1 MPDNKVLFS
10 VRTPDGRTEQWDQQ
24 QYNELSGRLY
34 EKYPEAQVVR
44 VSSYVADDDKDARDS
59 DAFQINLPDGRSER
73 WSRKEFNELYE
84 PLMKKYPDA
93 QVSKMSDM
101 SALHWESKAK
111 DAQAGLQTLQDQN
124 KDFLHNYEMNR
135 NMADVLERDGVME
148 SDFHNF
154 VAANQDK
161 YDALTKQREE
171 LRQQYFTNPVV
182 LKGFREGAEAAAKL
196 QNDYTAKADAAESGS
211 ERRDWNR
218 AAKLQD
224 DIRKLYE
231 APNKY
236 VKDLDE
242 NNGFAKYLSDYATG
256 AVDVFTDKDFYTF
269 GLSKIARN
277 FDLRGI
283 AKKLEDAAATN
294 GQLSADDVD
303 SVLTPGEKAQIQ
315 SFYQLAEAQKERANS
330 MSSAY
335 SAGGSFAES
344 IKFMAEFMASQGI
357 ANLAGKALS
366 ASSSALASWMGR
378 QLMSERALNRAIQK
392 GVTAATQGSKAA
404 LFAEEYLAKPVIQGL
419 FHTATQ
425 LSSLEGIS
433 EGLLDTDDN
442 GKLVTVGRAVGKGV
456 LDQLVEN
463 WSESFGGAIEKTM
476 ALPFKGLGW
485 AGEHTIA
492 NTGFGRWARWLYNSE
507 PVQLLKEAGFNG
519 MIGEIGEE
527 WAGNAVR
534 VGLGLM
540 SKDEFKDFASW
551 EQQLEMAASFA
562 PLSLFGLGT
571 STMSAVRKSNNLKR
585 LSGQVQ
591 GILQK
596 QGRSQEEID
605 DLFHTRFDTPEDV
618 AKKLA
623 PYLKSISEKA
633 QSEGATAQDRADY
646 KAVMDFARELS
657 VQTTAEAI
665 DELRKEDRREDLRNT
680 IQASVGQF
688 WQESDITDENGEPVK
703 EQSVRIV
710 TDADGNSYYVQGAD
724 ERGVSAISTTDGKTK
739 FLDNDAIAS
748 DTTQPMSQYL
758 QGQLDAIDANDEAR
772 RMAQERQEQI
782 TAIQQAIAANP
793 VITIGTD
800 TEPINATVVNAS
812 DVGVTIA
819 WKEDGQDRV
828 KDMTWAEVGQTLGT
842 PIVVKTDAEIEADAG
857 AELDAAK
864 ERLEVYHKIQPGS
877 EMTVL
882 MPTGEG
888 DETTPETWRFEKAV
902 MENGIIMFYGVDEAG
917 NSSSV
922 TEDMVG
928 NLEELSTPR
937 EEEAAEAEENPY
949 VAGVPVSYTD
959 ESGARREGVVSSE
972 DNGGGFTTVEL
983 SDGTTANVPTT
994 NLSVRE
1000 ETEDANTPPPVAKYT
1015 NEQGEVNEDAFQTAE
1030 PAEWAKWNDEQNQD
1044 GGADTRQ
1051 AIEAKIKKLDKQ
1063 AKEQSKKLVSEDSPN
1078 KRREIKT
1085 TLAGINERIGIW
1097 NGILNG
1103 YATRE
1108 AAEKARLEA
1117 EAKQREEAAKQ
1128 QAAEEEARAKAEEE
1142 ARKQAEEEARR
1153 QAEAEAEAA
1162 RLKAEEEARAQ
1173 AEEEARRQAEAQAQ
1187 AEAAAAVAEEQPT
1200 PAAEL
1205 TSEQYEKA
1213 QATYKNPK
1221 EATDEEIQSAIA
1233 FFEADNVRNGDV
1245 LAAQEAYK
1253 QANAP
1258 EYSDLTLSGTQKA
1271 VENNNKKILALQNE
1285 LNSRNA
1291 TAVEEAAPVEE
1302 TAPVEEKTEVSE
1314 EPAPTAEPVEAT
1326 AAPESAPAEEPAQQ
1340 EEPSLRQQ
1348 IDQMRSEFDELDKE
1362 YAAYLD
1368 AYNKSSE
1375 KNRSEMFDR
1384 SMKHNKDQEDLTR
1397 KWGDVM
1403 HQVPEAE
1410 LNDMAKGQSSLAKA
1424 ARTEQKW
1431 RTEHWRRNVISRII
1445 QRIQQLPKVVSKA
1458 LGKLNMYNYVEKKN
1472 EFRQTLFGVFH
1483 YNGLAYASNAS
1494 IIIGDKSSYIKKN
1507 EGKIIGEDGKQIFA
1521 KYPKVDDLFSSLD
1534 TKYQKQRLD
1543 FGKLRNFL
1551 DSVKAKREEEWK
1563 KNKEEGIKVGSK
1575 KDYVSN
1581 AHILLNL
1588 GEDNVIEFRFG
1599 LLLPFVEYAERIGA
1613 KEILFV
1619 DERRMVAVKNS
1630 KGIAGIM
1637 PMKSLTT
1644 PWTQSDVTAEEAA
1657 EALTEVYGTYSYGEN
1672 ETMKMMAKAAKSEK
1686 LTDSQKK
1693 AIAFVEG
1700 KTEEQVKAEDEK
1712 AKKLREKLL
1721 DRLSKWQSVIGD
1733 VFEVLTSIEDA
1744 EAIESKSARDAFLAE
1759 KAKGS
1764 AVHGFYD
1771 TETKKAYLYL
1781 PDIKDTRTLDRKI
1794 LHEVISHKGLS
1805 GVMGEEG
1812 FNEFCDKVW
1821 NEMMT
1826 DRDKKEFI
1834 DYVGGNATNVDDRRR
1849 AADEYIAHVAEHNTS
1864 IIQQLDETAW
1874 QKFVKLAKEIFND
1887 MLGADFFDT
1896 GVWTPFDEE
1905 LQKAFNQYRTENAE
1919 AIKAA
1924 DAARLKAATE
1934 RHEDAV
1940 AAAEGEETKAVSSGK
1955 VAASPQTPISES
1967 SEKYEDFGEKI
1978 GYARKDV
1985 ATKGI
1990 KKGDGDSRPAWMK
2003 KYQTIN
2009 IEALSEAEKAL
2020 NERLGIGSRNF
2031 KEVISDITK
2040 GTDFTKPFVAFYEEK
2055 KKGYWGG
2062 TRRHYITGE
2071 NRKPIVFT
2079 SQAQFEATLPVFEAY
2094 DQGYRIWEKG
2104 GKFVIYRNAS
2114 NNKRVEYAQ
2123 FDTREEA
2130 LAYLASPEGC
2140 TELLNRK
2147 RENYEL
2153 PALEELTRN
2162 NMTDHRG
2169 GKDVTPDDILSTF
2182 GFRGGEFGNWLNA
2195 EERQQFLN
2203 YAYDALMDLSEL
2215 LGISPRALSL
2225 NGELSIAFGARG
2237 VQGARAHYESDLV
2250 VINLTKMKGA
2260 GSLAHEWAHALDN
2273 YFGLMEAKQERSRQY
2288 GSGLDRKYLTESGY
2302 IRGGAR
2308 KEVRDAFA
2316 EVMKAL
2322 KRKTVTRAI
2331 ELESAEETLASARKW
2346 YDRTISTYRTQ
2357 FEGGRHTF
2365 KYNRKTK
2372 KYDDVYYKP
2381 TESQLAEFDRLVAQL
2396 EDDPTFKW
2404 EFDITKM
2411 GYRGQGEVATKL
2423 YELVKEIMPN
2433 KSGNYGP
2440 LNDMFYNLA
2449 HRIAPAKKRVKAA
2462 QEGQSET
2469 VVVDTDMLV
2478 DSEWFDRGRASDY
2491 YAKDVE
2497 MFARGFETYLA
2508 NRMKEQG
2515 KSSDYLTYMKGPLY
2529 KAMWGHSPYPDAEEL
2544 ANATAAFDNLFSTIR
2559 EKTDEQTG
2567 RQVLFSKAYHGTG
2580 ADFDRFDHSF
2590 MGTGEGNQAYGW
2602 GTYVS
2607 TNRETGLAYARTI
2620 GGSDEQYE
2628 RAIRSIENQQARD
2641 QMALERAKTDAE
2653 RRYYED
2659 AIALADKRK
2668 EEMKRHLYTVE
2679 IPDDNGENYIHWNE
2693 TITPRQSKKLM
2704 DAVRKRMGDEWGPEY
2719 EYDLR
2724 SSLGYG
2730 TYGKHVEGALNYF
2743 LGDETDYATGKDP
2756 GAERNAKLL
2765 NSIGIVGIEIP
2776 IDNQGGKRYEGS
2788 NYVIF
2793 NEDDLKITDHLRF
2806 SLERKE
2812 GESAYDFAN
2821 RSLDDIDKHYKRL
2834 SKSRTIVES
2843 KTGEHAGEYSKETDN
2858 ILIFASEPKDYA
2870 DYEGTFFHENLHA
2883 FLYKNDLLDDPGIT
2897 GFLKAFQVFN
2907 SQLFS
2912 EEEEDVKST
2921 SDYANMEDEELYV
2934 RLVEN
2939 LMQSHMPAWVLNN
2952 ISGAEKELL
2961 SNYFNAIGY
2970 DAETESEL
2978 RGLFGSVQ
2986 EDDSRGERSANE
2998 GNEED
3003 AGENIALQEGGRN
3016 LLLNEEVG
3024 TEDEVLAEK
3033 LRFSKVTDKDTLDK
3047 LNSGKTFKAYRAMAF
3062 IEDED
3067 GDVEADLG
3075 DGKGMRKGRLYSPMA
3090 TQERDDNGRWR
3101 LRQPTEMGAW
3111 EQADEHPEKAIQKED
3126 GSWVFRLK
3134 KPDGSTV
3141 DAAYN
3146 PYIHT
3151 SLIPLNDQFTAAHKR
3166 PELVVVEVEVPESE
3180 LTSGYKAEKA
3190 KDSVGKMTWHSGP
3203 VAGQLP
3209 EGKKREVVLSRWNR
3223 PIRVVPNSE
3232 VADKIV
3238 SLFEGVE
3245 TTPFPWNVFTP
3256 ALREEL
3262 VKRGVE
3268 FSNKAAGT
3276 VSKEDLDN
3284 YRKSVR
3290 FSKTFSLNSTDFDTI
3305 QKQAEAKNGIVVK
3318 GLWDTI
3324 FPIKEVNR
3332 HDFTGTGIQAIEKA
3346 RQWAEKNLAG
3356 EHKYHE
3362 GLDDEFTYEITVG
3375 KDGSIGEMLNR
3386 ISTTNSS
3393 NLGVHLAVLKEL
3405 PFVIDNSLDV
3415 EIHAD
3420 HIKEKGNRSEKS
3432 RINPTMLIHRLYGAV
3447 EIDGAIYRV
3456 KTTIHENRDK
3466 ENNAYTYQ
3474 VTEVEL
3480 LISGPAT
3487 GDALSNSTITAA
3499 NLLKGVE
3506 KSYDFGKKLL
3516 DAEYL
3521 DAVEAGDMA
3530 TAASLVRK
3538 AAEAAGYNASN
3549 AYQGSLAFNGAAP
3562 SRNDYFETR
3571 EERKEAFDNG
3581 DFEGTYSL
3589 GDYVDAGLDNNDLE
3603 WQLANPIPA
3612 SGRDKASLESIRNL
3626 NDAVKS
3632 GKKTIKMYRAVDGIV
3647 REDSFRNGDWVT
3659 PSREYAERHILMQDW
3674 ESGRVIEQEVPIDDI
3689 WWNGDDIN
3697 EWGYDDGKGYAYKNT
3712 PNNRKLL
3719 DAVTYDDN
3727 GNVIPLSER
3736 FNENNADVRFSK
3748 AYHGSPADFDRFDN
3762 AHMGEGEGHQV
3773 HGWGTYV
3780 TLKKETAEGYAK
3792 LGERDMV
3799 SYEGPDFP
3807 THYAK
3812 ELVENMALD
3821 YQQKGTPFSE
3831 SKAKLLK
3838 MLESIEEDRKSG
3850 KTNSYWKNH
3859 SVEKE
3864 LDFLRSINEDN
3875 FKIKDVKRNLYTI
3888 DIPDDTGHNY
3898 IDEKKNLRKVEREK
3912 IADAL
3917 RNLPEGQWKISED
3930 EAKMFRDYTAS
3941 QLADKLEKRPMSGGD
3956 VYASIAHGLG
3966 SKEGASKFLSNAGFV
3981 GIKYE
3986 GAIDGPSAVIFNE
3999 DDIQITDHIRFSKS
4013 NENQDIFISNAAL
4026 AVEGIPMGKATPE
4039 QWIKMIE
4046 SKGGMKAGEDKW
4058 LGLSDWLKSQ
4068 DKKSLTKQEVLDYIN
4083 ENKIRIE
4090 EVDYAEAV
4098 EKEYSDAISSYQKE
4112 YRDFVNEGEAQGES
4126 DALGYAYEQMIERYG
4141 DDFEMAFD
4149 RDGDT
4154 ITPIYDYYDGLS
4166 DAAKYFLDQRTES
4179 STEAIN
4185 RTRLDYTTSG
4195 LDNKREI
4202 ALTVPTIEPWNEH
4215 DKIHF
4220 GDAGE
4225 GRAIAWIRFG
4235 DAMSLTSAKE
4245 LTDDELHDWSRSLS
4259 DLRRQK
4265 AEAEAS
4271 IKRVTGKR
4279 LAEEKAK
4286 LERANLQ
4293 LETAQHEFGFNNSR
4307 VLFIDEIQSKRHQEG
4322 REHGYETEETKK
4334 YKAQLAEAVADAR
4347 AAWREYDKANSKVL
4361 DFLQPYKDKLNQGRM
4376 SADEYNDVVNH
4387 DPTLGQ
4393 LNKERSELLDIYD
4406 KAADRQRA
4414 LERSNEK
4421 FAVPAA
4427 PFEKNWHELAMKRM
4441 LRLAAEEGY
4450 DYVAWTTGDQ
4460 QAERYN
4466 IGGIVDSIERREHYD
4481 LGEREYRINVNGRGN
4496 QDLITDEK
4504 GNVLR
4509 TLVADFRDKN
4519 LSDIVGK
4526 KMANEMLQ
4534 MKENDVINGEGLR
4547 VGGEGM
4553 KGFYDDILPR
4563 FMNKYGKK
4571 WGVKVEDI
4579 ELPGLEDA
4587 AHTAHAVR
4595 VTDAMKESVMQGQVM
4610 FSKGEQAVEKAHV
4623 GGIAEV
4629 IGNENVGEFYMDIY
4643 RALPK
4648 QLREVIVGSAMGS
4661 DLNIRNAIAKELSNI
4676 AKNGFEKDE
4685 AGVLRMSQPILEY
4698 YAGSTIGEDE
4708 TRYILW
4714 RGERTMNTDAPLDI
4728 AEDIAMRSRLKVG
4741 TYAEPVRF
4749 SKGELSESLNSADR
4763 TAETVV
4769 DEAKTEMEH
4778 QKQSLRGNL
4787 LTITKAMRAQKA
4799 YDQGTVNALANLA
4812 KTLIKDQS
4820 IDALSRREVSRLL
4833 GIIRTS
4839 VGKSPKMVKKN
4850 ADTLVEI
4857 VIDRLLGNERQT
4869 LKNLTSKTGTKV
4881 NATGVEVQGELDVT
4895 GQNILKAFK
4904 EGLTHD
4910 VGNVDDS
4917 EESLT
4922 LYGMRAK
4929 NADKLDSKNDAVR
4942 KEAEAVD
4949 AGLAL
4954 AIEYKE
4960 NIKNL
4965 ADEEKELNDK
4975 IDDLKAAL
4983 KDGDITKAYF
4993 DQNVEAT
5000 EESIRDNRISQI
5012 EAYREFRGKL
5022 LGVISGSVKARE
5034 EFINKENER
5043 KAQIQHFA
5051 NSDMQGRS
5059 ADVDRKPTFVDR
5071 LANSPIIRFFTAPL
5085 ATFDQMLRLFGS
5097 KSASGEG
5104 YLWNWF
5110 MRHWQ
5115 TASENAYLGQRD
5127 AKSELDKKA
5136 SEVFGRD
5143 MKWSELFD
5151 EERRMPRATIKWRDA
5166 EGKMQEHELNQ
5177 GQLLYIYMV
5186 NKMADGRMKLR
5197 SMGIMEEDVAAIKK
5211 QMDERFL
5218 TIADWLQDEY
5228 LVGLRNKYNVIHE
5241 RLFGA
5246 SMAAIDDYFPLVI
5259 NKKGLNKQE
5268 DLASADFDAL
5278 PSTTTGSIIKRRR
5291 NNKALD
5297 LMNADAFSVVLN
5309 HIDQME
5315 QWAAFAEFNK
5325 DLNTLLS
5332 YKRFRNQVQNM
5343 ASVYGSGSTLWQ
5355 NFKDVCRIAGNA
5367 YQPMGKKNSLD
5378 SAAVNVAKGVTSAK
5392 ITFRVYTAIKQFL
5405 SMPAFVADANI
5416 GHLAAD
5422 IANPIKAWKWAMENL
5437 PLFEKR
5443 WKSRIAGDTRLMTT
5457 DMDWNVFRSKVYD
5470 KLSMLGMS
5478 PNAFVDAWT
5487 VAVGSHAMYKT
5498 KYDRYIKDGY
5508 TEEQADKKAKQDATI
5523 LYNETQ
5529 QSNENAFLSTVQVD
5543 RTWFSTAISVFRN
5556 SSMGYQRQLHDA
5568 VRNLGKLL
5576 KPGYK
5581 DESIAFMTKQYMR
5594 DGLTEEQAKAAAN
5607 KQYDRIFTRNAVRV
5621 GTFGFL
5627 VQFAWNL
5634 GGSIAYLLFGDDDKE
5649 KEIMLQEAFRHALIG
5664 GPLEG
5669 LAGGNVMSEALNMVA
5684 KGENLRNYDPTLVP
5698 VLSDMKR
5705 IYSMFGY
5712 DKVAAA
5718 NELVNLAVQ
5727 ATIGTNPQT
5736 ITDAVVAVVDA
5747 CDGDLGTAK
5756 EAMLLIMRVLQV
5768 PQSQID
5774 KIYIDELGVT
5784 AGAARRMSYGQMA
5797 KRYAD
5802 YKIMR
5807 DAPLTGWAY
5816 SDEERK
5822 KKVKSKE
5829 ATFKKK
5835 VNERKKLQ
5843 NQ

>member
-24 QYNELSGRLY
+24 QYNELSGKLY

-171 LRQQYFTNPVV
+171 LRQQYFTNPAV

-196 QNDYTAKADAAESGS
+196 QNDYIAKADAAESGS

-283 AKKLEDAAATN
+283 AKKLEDAAAAN

-344 IKFMAEFMASQGI
+344 IKFMAEFMVSQGI

-392 GVTAATQGSKAA
+392 GVTAASQGSKAA

-425 LSSLEGIS
+425 LTSLEGIS

-633 QSEGATAQDRADY
+633 QSEGATAQDGADY

-688 WQESDITDENGEPVK
+688 WQESDITDENGEPAK

-772 RMAQERQEQI
+772 RMAQERQAQI

-828 KDMTWAEVGQTLGT
+828 KDMTWAEVGQALGT

-1078 KRREIKT
+1078 KRREIKN

-1153 QAEAEAEAA
+1153 QAEAEAA

-1221 EATDEEIQSAIA
+1221 KATDEEIQSAIA

-1258 EYSDLTLSGTQKA
+1258 EYSDLTVSGTQKA

-1291 TAVEEAAPVEE
+1291 AATEEAAPVEE

-1326 AAPESAPAEEPAQQ
+1326 AAPESAPVEEPAQQ

-1348 IDQMRSEFDELDKE
+1348 IDQMRSEFDELDKD

-1445 QRIQQLPKVVSKA
+1445 RRIQQLPKVVSKA
-1458 LGKLNMYNYVEKKN
+1458 LGKLNMYNYVEKEN
-1472 EFRQTLFGVFH
+1472 ESRQALFGVFH
-1483 YNGLAYASNAS
+1483 HNGLAYASNAS
-1494 IIIGDKSSYIKKN
+1494 IIIADKSSYIKKN
-1507 EGKIIGEDGKQIFA
+1507 EGKIIGKDGKQIFA
-1521 KYPKVDDLFSSLD
+1521 KYPKVDDLFSTLD

-1575 KDYVSN
+1575 KDYVSD

-1637 PMKSLTT
+1637 PMKSQTT
-1644 PWTQSDVTAEEAA
+1644 PWTESGVTAEEAA
-1657 EALTEVYGTYSYGEN
+1657 EALNEVYDTYSYGEN
-1672 ETMKMMAKAAKSEK
+1672 ETMKMMAKAEKAAK

-1700 KTEEQVKAEDEK
+1700 KTEEQAKAEDEE

-1905 LQKAFNQYRTENAE
+1905 LQEAFNQYRTENAE

-1924 DAARLKAATE
+1924 DAARLNAATE

-1978 GYARKDV
+1978 GYARKDI

-1990 KKGDGDSRPAWMK
+1990 KRGDGDSRPAWMK

-2009 IEALSEAEKAL
+2009 IETLSEAEKAL

-2062 TRRHYITGE
+2062 TRRHYITDE

-2130 LAYLASPEGC
+2130 LAYLGSPEGC

-2308 KEVRDAFA
+2308 KEVREAFA
-2316 EVMKAL
+2316 DVMKAL

-2331 ELESAEETLASARKW
+2331 ELESAEENLASARKW

-2404 EFDITKM
+2404 EFDIAKM

-2478 DSEWFDRGRASDY
+2478 DSEWFDRGRASSY

-2544 ANATAAFDNLFSTIR
+2544 ANATAAFDNLFSTIQ

-2628 RAIRSIENQQARD
+2628 RGIRSIENQQARD

-2668 EEMKRHLYTVE
+2668 EEIKRHLYTVE

-2776 IDNQGGKRYEGS
+2776 IDNLGGKRYEGS

-2793 NEDDLKITDHLRF
+2793 DEDDLKITDHLRF
-2806 SLERKE
+2806 SLERKK

-2858 ILIFASEPKDYA
+2858 ILIFASKPKDYA

-2907 SQLFS
+2907 PQLFS

-2970 DAETESEL
+2970 DAETESE
-2978 RGLFGSVQ
+2978 RRRLFGSVQ
-2986 EDDSRGERSANE
+2986 EDDSRGERSTNG

-3268 FSNKAAGT
+3268 FSDKAAGT

-3332 HDFTGTGIQAIEKA
+3332 HDFTGTGRQAIDKA

-3375 KDGSIGEMLNR
+3375 KDGSVGEMLNR

-3405 PFVIDNSLDV
+3405 PSIIDNSLDV

-3420 HIKEKGNRSEKS
+3420 HLKDKGNRSEKS
-3432 RINPTMLIHRLYGAV
+3432 RINPTTIIHRLYGAV

-3521 DAVEAGDMA
+3521 DAVESGDMA
-3530 TAASLVRK
+3530 TAARLVRQ
-3538 AAEAAGYNASN
+3538 AAEAAGYNSPKLYHGTDAFGFTKISN
-3549 AYQGSLAFNGAAP
+3549 DAADDGLSFWATDKESVAGSYTKLAITRKPGSEISDTEYEKAIETANEMLDNEIIKFRYLIDKYFSEWYFGQQGNSGIREQIMDANHSPGYGDGVYDVLE
-3562 SRNDYFETR
+3562 DYVA
-3571 EERKEAFDNG
+3571 EAFDEYGEEYEDDYEDFADWEENSPEANKIFETISSLEGLREQIWQIENG
-3581 DFEGTYSL
+3581 DLSGGIYELYAKTGNMFI
-3589 GDYVDAGLDNNDLE
+3589 VDANGNTWDNLHPEGLPKIVRGQYNNIPYKTRDVVRWASDNGYDGVIFKNIRDNGKYGRTEPSNVYAFL
-3603 WQLANPIPA
+3603 NPQ
-3612 SGRDKASLESIRNL
+3612 SQ
-3626 NDAVKS
+3626 VKS
-3632 GKKTIKMYRAVDGIV
+3632 A
-3647 REDSFRNGDWVT
+3647 
-3659 PSREYAERHILMQDW
+3659 
-3674 ESGRVIEQEVPIDDI
+3674 
-3689 WWNGDDIN
+3689 
-3697 EWGYDDGKGYAYKNT
+3697 
-3712 PNNRKLL
+3712 

-3727 GNVIPLSER
+3727 GNIIPLSER
-3736 FNENNADVRFSK
+3736 FNEKN
-3748 AYHGSPADFDRFDN
+3748 
-3762 AHMGEGEGHQV
+3762 
-3773 HGWGTYV
+3773 
-3780 TLKKETAEGYAK
+3780 
-3792 LGERDMV
+3792 
-3799 SYEGPDFP
+3799 PD
-3807 THYAK
+3807 
-3812 ELVENMALD
+3812 
-3821 YQQKGTPFSE
+3821 
-3831 SKAKLLK
+3831 
-3838 MLESIEEDRKSG
+3838 
-3850 KTNSYWKNH
+3850 
-3859 SVEKE
+3859 
-3864 LDFLRSINEDN
+3864 
-3875 FKIKDVKRNLYTI
+3875 
-3888 DIPDDTGHNY
+3888 
-3898 IDEKKNLRKVEREK
+3898 
-3912 IADAL
+3912 
-3917 RNLPEGQWKISED
+3917 
-3930 EAKMFRDYTAS
+3930 
-3941 QLADKLEKRPMSGGD
+3941 
-3956 VYASIAHGLG
+3956 
-3966 SKEGASKFLSNAGFV
+3966 
-3981 GIKYE
+3981 
-3986 GAIDGPSAVIFNE
+3986 
-3999 DDIQITDHIRFSKS
+3999 IRFSKS

-4083 ENKIRIE
+4083 ENRIQIE
-4090 EVDYAEAV
+4090 ETHYAENV
-4098 EKEYSDAISSYQKE
+4098 ESEDEAAIRSYQE
-4112 YRDFVNEGEAQGES
+4112 ELDELAEEGEEATGS
-4126 DALGYAYEQMIERYG
+4126 IYTGAHYDWAYRQMVERYG
-4141 DDFEMAFD
+4141 DDFESAFEVQQNAFGYFLEPVMD
-4149 RDGDT
+4149 WNDE
-4154 ITPIYDYYDGLS
+4154 LS
-4166 DAAKYFLDQRTES
+4166 DATRYFLDQRRSGS
-4179 STEAIN
+4179 SERIN
-4185 RTRLDYTTSG
+4185 STRLHYTTEG
-4195 LDNKREI
+4195 LTNKHEI
-4202 ALTVPTIEPWNEH
+4202 ALTVPTIEPWNEN
-4215 DKIHF
+4215 DQIHF

-4225 GRAIAWIRFG
+4225 GRAVAWIRFG
-4235 DAMSLTSAKE
+4235 DVRNADGQRT
-4245 LTDDELHDWSRSLS
+4245 
-4259 DLRRQK
+4259 
-4265 AEAEAS
+4265 
-4271 IKRVTGKR
+4271 
-4279 LAEEKAK
+4279 
-4286 LERANLQ
+4286 
-4293 LETAQHEFGFNNSR
+4293 
-4307 VLFIDEIQSKRHQEG
+4307 LFIDEIQSKRHQEG
-4322 REHGYETEETKK
+4322 RERG
-4334 YKAQLAEAVADAR
+4334 
-4347 AAWREYDKANSKVL
+4347 
-4361 DFLQPYKDKLNQGRM
+4361 YKDAALEQKAKR
-4376 SADEYNDVVNH
+4376 H
-4387 DPTLGQ
+4387 
-4393 LNKERSELLDIYD
+4393 SELSSKSYSAEGLTLEEY
-4406 KAADRQRA
+4406 KEFRA
-4414 LERSNEK
+4414 LQDELYNIGSANVEK
-4421 FAVPAA
+4421 NRKSIPAA

-4450 DYVAWTTGDQ
+4450 DYVAWTTGEQ
-4460 QAERYN
+4460 QAERYSLGGVVKSVHVDDIHETGSN
-4466 IGGIVDSIERREHYD
+4466 HIARTVETNFTNAQRPLHLIFDENGEIIGGQSQSYADIEGKNIFDIYGKE
-4481 LGEREYRINVNGRGN
+4481 LGEKILEVK
-4496 QDLITDEK
+4496 DSHT
-4504 GNVLR
+4504 
-4509 TLVADFRDKN
+4509 FR
-4519 LSDIVGK
+4519 
-4526 KMANEMLQ
+4526 AN
-4534 MKENDVINGEGLR
+4534 GLR

-4571 WGVKVEDI
+4571 WGAKVEDI

-4648 QLREVIVGSAMGS
+4648 QLREVIVGSAMGG
-4661 DLNIRNAIAKELSNI
+4661 DLNIRNAVVKELSNI

-5115 TASENAYLGQRD
+5115 TASENAYLGQKD

-5136 SEVFGRD
+5136 SEVFGRE

-5422 IANPIKAWKWAMENL
+5422 LANPIKAWKWAMENL

-5607 KQYDRIFTRNAVRV
+5607 KQYDRIFTRNTVRV

>member
-24 QYNELSGRLY
+24 QYNELSGKLY

-344 IKFMAEFMASQGI
+344 VKFMAEFMVSQGI

-392 GVTAATQGSKAA
+392 GVTAASQGSKAA

-425 LSSLEGIS
+425 LTSLEGIS

-782 TAIQQAIAANP
+782 TAIQQAIAVNP

-828 KDMTWAEVGQTLGT
+828 KDMTWAEVGQALGT

-994 NLSVRE
+994 NLSARE

-1078 KRREIKT
+1078 KRREIKN

-1153 QAEAEAEAA
+1153 QAEAEAEAEAA

-1187 AEAAAAVAEEQPT
+1187 AEAEAAVAEEQPT

-1258 EYSDLTLSGTQKA
+1258 EYSDLTVSGTQKA

-1291 TAVEEAAPVEE
+1291 AATEEAAPVEE

-1326 AAPESAPAEEPAQQ
+1326 AAPESAPVEEPAQQ
-1340 EEPSLRQQ
+1340 EEPNLRQQ
-1348 IDQMRSEFDELDKE
+1348 IDQMRSEFDELDKD

-1445 QRIQQLPKVVSKA
+1445 RRIQQLPKVVSKA

-1472 EFRQTLFGVFH
+1472 EFRQALFGVFH
-1483 YNGLAYASNAS
+1483 HNGLAYASNAS
-1494 IIIGDKSSYIKKN
+1494 IIIADKSSYIKKN

-1521 KYPKVDDLFSSLD
+1521 KYPKVDDLFSTLD

-1575 KDYVSN
+1575 KDYVSD

-1700 KTEEQVKAEDEK
+1700 KTEEQAKAEDEE

-1990 KKGDGDSRPAWMK
+1990 KRGDGDSRPAWMK

-2009 IEALSEAEKAL
+2009 IETLSEAEKAL

-2316 EVMKAL
+2316 DVMKAL

-2478 DSEWFDRGRASDY
+2478 DSEWFDRGRASSY

-2544 ANATAAFDNLFSTIR
+2544 ANATAAFDNLFSTIQ

-2607 TNRETGLAYARTI
+2607 TNRETGEAYAVNI
-2620 GGSDEQYE
+2620 GGRTDYL
-2628 RAIRSIENQQARD
+2628 ENLKNELEKELRNGDTVNGTPEELQAKIDDFQKKIDDR
-2641 QMALERAKTDAE
+2641 
-2653 RRYYED
+2653 
-2659 AIALADKRK
+2659 IG
-2668 EEMKRHLYTVE
+2668 KRHLYTVE

-2776 IDNQGGKRYEGS
+2776 IDNLGGKRYEGS

-2907 SQLFS
+2907 PQLFS

-2970 DAETESEL
+2970 DAETESE
-2978 RGLFGSVQ
+2978 RRRLFGSVQ
-2986 EDDSRGERSANE
+2986 EDDSRGERSTNG

-3268 FSNKAAGT
+3268 FSDKAAGT

-3332 HDFTGTGIQAIEKA
+3332 HDFTGTGRQAIDKA

-3362 GLDDEFTYEITVG
+3362 GLDDEFTYEITAG
-3375 KDGSIGEMLNR
+3375 ENGSIGEMLAEA
-3386 ISTTNSS
+3386 STTNSS

-3405 PFVIDNSLDV
+3405 PSIIDNSLDV

-3420 HIKEKGNRSEKS
+3420 HVKEKGDRSEKS
-3432 RINPTMLIHRLYGAV
+3432 RINPTTLIHRLYGAV
-3447 EIDGAIYRV
+3447 EIDGVVYRV
-3456 KTTIHENRDK
+3456 KTTIHENRNK
-3466 ENNAYTYQ
+3466 ENSAYTYR

-3480 LISGPAT
+3480 LISGPTT
-3487 GDALSNSTITAA
+3487 GDALSNPTITAA

-3521 DAVEAGDMA
+3521 DAVESGDME
-3530 TAASLVRK
+3530 TAARIVRQ

-3748 AYHGSPADFDRFDN
+3748 SNENKAD
-3762 AHMGEGEGHQV
+3762 V
-3773 HGWGTYV
+3773 
-3780 TLKKETAEGYAK
+3780 
-3792 LGERDMV
+3792 
-3799 SYEGPDFP
+3799 
-3807 THYAK
+3807 
-3812 ELVENMALD
+3812 
-3821 YQQKGTPFSE
+3821 
-3831 SKAKLLK
+3831 
-3838 MLESIEEDRKSG
+3838 
-3850 KTNSYWKNH
+3850 
-3859 SVEKE
+3859 
-3864 LDFLRSINEDN
+3864 
-3875 FKIKDVKRNLYTI
+3875 
-3888 DIPDDTGHNY
+3888 
-3898 IDEKKNLRKVEREK
+3898 
-3912 IADAL
+3912 
-3917 RNLPEGQWKISED
+3917 
-3930 EAKMFRDYTAS
+3930 
-3941 QLADKLEKRPMSGGD
+3941 
-3956 VYASIAHGLG
+3956 
-3966 SKEGASKFLSNAGFV
+3966 
-3981 GIKYE
+3981 
-3986 GAIDGPSAVIFNE
+3986 
-3999 DDIQITDHIRFSKS
+3999 RFSTS
-4013 NENQDIFISNAAL
+4013 NNNQDIFISNAAL

-4083 ENKIRIE
+4083 ENKIQIE
-4090 EVDYAEAV
+4090 EVDYVEAV

-4112 YRDFVNEGEAQGES
+4112 YQDFVNEGEKNGED
-4126 DALGYAYEQMIERYG
+4126 DASEYAYEQMIERYG

-4154 ITPIYDYYDGLS
+4154 ITPIYDYYDELS
-4166 DAAKYFLDQRTES
+4166 DAAKYFLDQRRDNVDVQD
-4179 STEAIN
+4179 IN
-4185 RTRLDYTTSG
+4185 PTRLDYTTSG

-4202 ALTVPTIEPWNEH
+4202 ALTVPTIEPWNEN
-4215 DKIHF
+4215 DQIHF

-4225 GRAIAWIRFG
+4225 GRAVAWIRFG
-4235 DAMSLTSAKE
+4235 DVRNADGQRT
-4245 LTDDELHDWSRSLS
+4245 
-4259 DLRRQK
+4259 
-4265 AEAEAS
+4265 
-4271 IKRVTGKR
+4271 
-4279 LAEEKAK
+4279 
-4286 LERANLQ
+4286 
-4293 LETAQHEFGFNNSR
+4293 
-4307 VLFIDEIQSKRHQEG
+4307 LFIDEIQSKRHQEG

-4421 FAVPAA
+4421 FAVPDA

-4450 DYVAWTTGDQ
+4450 DYVAWTTGEQ
-4460 QAERYN
+4460 QAERYD
-4466 IGGIVDSIERREHYD
+4466 IGKAVEGIKVYADKDGRDFD
-4481 LGEREYRINVNGRGN
+4481 LMLAGESTIRVKVNGDGVV
-4496 QDLITDEK
+4496 TDCRKKEFE
-4504 GNVLR
+4504 GH
-4509 TLVADFRDKN
+4509 TLKEIFGK
-4519 LSDIVGK
+4519 DIAIK
-4526 KMANEMLQ
+4526 IMSAK
-4534 MKENDVINGEGLR
+4534 NGETISGENLR
-4547 VGGEGM
+4547 VGAEGM

-5422 IANPIKAWKWAMENL
+5422 LANPIKAWKWAMENL

-5634 GGSIAYLLFGDDDKE
+5634 GGSIAYMLFGDDDKE